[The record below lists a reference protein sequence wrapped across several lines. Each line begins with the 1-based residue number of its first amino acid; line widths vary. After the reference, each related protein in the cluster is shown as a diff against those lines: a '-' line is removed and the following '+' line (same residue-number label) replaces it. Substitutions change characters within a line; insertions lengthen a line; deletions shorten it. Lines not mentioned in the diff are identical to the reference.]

1 MLITFRDPA
10 EIPWSAVG
18 VDYVVE
24 ASGVFTTIE
33 KASAHLKVSA
43 LIDSH
48 LSASILDTQIQKQ
61 LTCFSVT
68 CDLSYCMNDC

>member
-1 MLITFRDPA
+1 MPLTFRDPA

-24 ASGVFTTIE
+24 ASGVFTTID

-48 LSASILDTQIQKQ
+48 LSASIIDTQI
-61 LTCFSVT
+61 
-68 CDLSYCMNDC
+68 

>member
-1 MLITFRDPA
+1 MPLTFRDPA

-24 ASGVFTTIE
+24 ASGVFTTID

-48 LSASILDTQIQKQ
+48 LSAAQRKS
-61 LTCFSVT
+61 
-68 CDLSYCMNDC
+68 LSLHLQQMHQCL

>member
-1 MLITFRDPA
+1 MQRLQIFIAVIIYFIVFITFRDPA

-48 LSASILDTQIQKQ
+48 LSASITDTLI
-61 LTCFSVT
+61 
-68 CDLSYCMNDC
+68 